1 MIAYEPL
8 YMSNKDQ
15 FPVKDCNVKCM
26 LVSVKLSKNT
36 LKFATVYSTIQN
48 KIQVKKKKKTKK
60 IIILYHKIY
69 IAF

>member
-48 KIQVKKKKKTKK
+48 KIQVKKKKKPKR
-60 IIILYHKIY
+60 
-69 IAF
+69 

>member
-1 MIAYEPL
+1 
-8 YMSNKDQ
+8 MSNKDQ

-48 KIQVKKKKKTKK
+48 KIQVKIKKKPKR
-60 IIILYHKIY
+60 
-69 IAF
+69 

>member
-1 MIAYEPL
+1 
-8 YMSNKDQ
+8 MSNKDQ
-15 FPVKDCNVKCM
+15 FPVKDCTGNVKCM

-48 KIQVKKKKKTKK
+48 KIQVKIKKKKKK

>member
-26 LVSVKLSKNT
+26 LVRVKLSKNI
-36 LKFATVYSTIQN
+36 LKIATVYSTIQN
-48 KIQVKKKKKTKK
+48 KIQVK
-60 IIILYHKIY
+60 I
-69 IAF
+69 